1 MKTTEAIQV
10 LQDKKWRNNMKSS
23 DNYETY
29 IFQSFVITIYSY
41 VLDENGQSSESSQQD
56 IWLQVSP
63 LARPTYGYADQGIF
77 SFYFG
82 LD

>member
-1 MKTTEAIQV
+1 
-10 LQDKKWRNNMKSS
+10 MKSS
-23 DNYETY
+23 NYKTTKH
-29 IFQSFVITIYSY
+29 ICFKVLLSPYSY
-41 VLDENGQSSESSQQD
+41 VLEENGQSSESSQQD